1 MNDDHIGVFHDL
13 MVDFGIASVGN
24 VDHIQ
29 RKYILEDSD
38 SDKRDSLDDSLLVF
52 IFLEVSRKNFIK
64 EITFT
69 FFMLDIMIV
78 VKSN

>member
-1 MNDDHIGVFHDL
+1 MNDYHIGVFHDL
-13 MVDFGIASVGN
+13 IFNFWITTVGN

-52 IFLEVSRKNFIK
+52 IFLKMDWKNLVK
-64 EITFT
+64 EIAFT
-69 FFMLDIMIV
+69 FFILDIMIV